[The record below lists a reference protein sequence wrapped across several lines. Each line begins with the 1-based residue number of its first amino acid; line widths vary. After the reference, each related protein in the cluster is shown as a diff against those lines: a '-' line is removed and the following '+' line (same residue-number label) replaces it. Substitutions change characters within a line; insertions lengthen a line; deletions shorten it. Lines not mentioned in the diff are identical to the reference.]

1 MAGKITHLEV
11 LGQTVKHLDHGTPE
25 QREIASLL
33 KNPNFQKY
41 ANVGTIAP
49 DIFYYYHV
57 LSLFRTSK
65 AQIWGDLHHHRNVAE
80 LVCNFLDLIQDVE
93 EEISRSKLIAFT
105 YGYIC
110 HCAVDVITHPYIFY
124 ISGDYYNEDPDIA
137 FLAQINHLKVEF
149 ALDSYLLNY
158 RWGMSPKIY
167 DFNQHVDI
175 RKKNGVSAGKL
186 DPLLWTFWQSALKLT
201 FPAEFQEH
209 YLGSEKKM
217 IPGDILNDSFLGFLD
232 FHKVLDS
239 RNGLMRGFLKFLD
252 VLTFHKIKS
261 SVLILPTQEK
271 IDARVMNEE
280 RKPWS
285 YPAEPSRTSME
296 SFIDL
301 VNRSAQEAVIAITKA
316 NQYLIGNVKRETV
329 IKEYGGINL
338 DTGLRD
344 KGVLKM
350 TEFSPLE

>member
-11 LGQTVKHLDHGTPE
+11 LTQVLKHLDHGTPD
-25 QREIASLL
+25 QREIANLL
-33 KNPNFQKY
+33 KNPQYQKY

-49 DIFYYYHV
+49 DIFYYYHI
-57 LSLFRTSK
+57 LSVFRTSK
-65 AQIWGDLHHHRNVAE
+65 AQIWGDLHHHKKVAE
-80 LVCNFLDLIQDVE
+80 LVFHFLDLLQEVE
-93 EEISRSKLIAFT
+93 EEISRSKLTAFT
-105 YGYIC
+105 FGYIC
-110 HCAVDVITHPYIFY
+110 HCAVDVVTHPYIFY
-124 ISGDYYNEDPDIA
+124 ISGDYYSKDPAIA
-137 FLAQINHLKVEF
+137 YLAQLNHLKVEF

-158 RWGMSPKIY
+158 RWGMSPKVY

-175 RKKNGVSAGKL
+175 RKKNGISTGKM

-201 FPAEFQEH
+201 FPEEFSE
-209 YLGSEKKM
+209 YYIGSERKI

-252 VLTFHKIKS
+252 MITFSKIKS
-261 SVLILPTQEK
+261 SVLVLPTMEK
-271 IDARVMNEE
+271 IDQRVMNEE
-280 RKPWS
+280 RRPWS
-285 YPAEPSRTSME
+285 YPAHPERVSNE

-316 NQYLIGNVKRETV
+316 NQYILGNLKRDTAL
-329 IKEYGGINL
+329 KEYSGINL

-350 TEFSPLE
+350 TTFSPLK